1 MLDPFMR
8 SGTTLVAAAAAGRAG
23 IEIEIEIEK
32 KYCELAQERI
42 ARPCSGP
49 EGAHVPSRSGRWR
62 VLPGARRL
70 GCMRPITRLH

>member
-1 MLDPFMR
+1 MLDPFMG

-42 ARPCSGP
+42 ASTTAILCPFCKSHGICGD
-49 EGAHVPSRSGRWR
+49 EAE
-62 VLPGARRL
+62 LE
-70 GCMRPITRLH
+70 